1 MLDPDILHYCSM
13 ELRSGRDCTVLEA
26 AVGGA
31 QAPSLEDDRS
41 CTFRLA
47 INLEAVCRVQLEKF
61 LESSRSD
68 FANTFEL
75 PTLRLGSKL
84 DSLRLELPGN
94 VGICSSSTSADSR
107 VRS

>member
-1 MLDPDILHYCSM
+1 M

-31 QAPSLEDDRS
+31 QAPSLKDDRS
-41 CTFRLA
+41 CTCRLA
-47 INLEAVCRVQLEKF
+47 INLEVACRVQHEKF

-75 PTLRLGSKL
+75 PSLRLGSRL
-84 DSLRLELPGN
+84 DNLRLELPGN
-94 VGICSSSTSADSR
+94 IWICSSSTSADSR
-107 VRS
+107 VQS